1 MHLQKVLTYKG
12 HSESLTVLH
21 EGGRL
26 EKQFCQGFRLLPL
39 TSLPNNRILYRSKY
53 KALADNKINGTQELK
68 FVEMLL
74 LLFPKCL
81 FLKHSYSKVIKTRDC
96 VLKRSGMYQSLKMDK
111 TDNNKIP
118 AKERHDP

>member
-1 MHLQKVLTYKG
+1 MHLQKVLTYEG

-68 FVEMLL
+68 FVFGWVEKILGKGENASSP
-74 LLFPKCL
+74 FPKMSFFKAFL
-81 FLKHSYSKVIKTRDC
+81 FKSR
-96 VLKRSGMYQSLKMDK
+96 
-111 TDNNKIP
+111 
-118 AKERHDP
+118 